1 MNTDYALYVILDS
14 RAARGRPLL
23 DVARAA
29 VRGGATVLQLRDKD
43 LTTREL
49 LRPALELRAWAREAH
64 VPFIVNDRVDVA
76 LAADADGV
84 HLGPDDLPPDVA
96 RRILGPDRV
105 IGVSAG
111 TVEEAREAE
120 RAGADYVG
128 VGSVFATA
136 SKADAGEPIGVAG
149 FGEVARAVRIP
160 AVAIGGIGCA
170 NAGQPIAAG
179 AAGVAVISAVVGAP
193 DVERAAREMRRQIEQ
208 ARFEAGRLR

>member
-1 MNTDYALYVILDS
+1 MNIDYALYVILDA

-23 DVARAA
+23 EVARAV

-43 LTTREL
+43 LTTRQL
-49 LRPALELRAWAREAH
+49 LGAAQELRAWAHASR

-76 LAADADGV
+76 LASDADGV

-96 RRILGPDRV
+96 RGLLGPGRV

-111 TVEEAREAE
+111 TVDEAREAVQ
-120 RAGADYVG
+120 AGADYIG

-149 FGEVARAVRIP
+149 FGAIARAVRIP
-160 AVAIGGIGCA
+160 AVAIGGIGLS
-170 NAGQPIAAG
+170 NAGQPVAAG

-193 DVERAAREMRRQIEQ
+193 DVERAAREIREQVEQ
-208 ARFEAGRLR
+208 ARRSR